1 MAKTIF
7 FTKEI
12 ISIKIQPTSS
22 HSVELRSS
30 FHSLASFLGKLI
42 LKPLLLGGYR
52 LADLLELSPKVD
64 NPLFFLRL
72 ILQQDRPNF
81 GSLCQQ
87 LSQGN
92 KIVSTIPTMQNQVVT
107 TRSRQ
112 LTVDTVLIV
121 TMLVRKACMS
131 SLSSNQSSCQGV

>member
-30 FHSLASFLGKLI
+30 FHGLASLLGKLI
-42 LKPLLLGGYR
+42 LEPLLLGGYR
-52 LADLLELSPKVD
+52 LAGLLELSPKVD
-64 NPLFFLRL
+64 NPLFFIHL
-72 ILQQDRPNF
+72 ILQQVRPNF
-81 GSLCQQ
+81 GSLCQR

-92 KIVSTIPTMQNQVVT
+92 KIVSTIRTMQNQVVT

-112 LTVDTVLIV
+112 LTVNTVLIV

-131 SLSSNQSSCQGV
+131 SLSSN